1 MPSIE
6 QILQV
11 IVDHPGRTAAEI
23 ASEVGL
29 ATADVQSRLV
39 KYVDAGKVK
48 KDTKKVDGFRDV
60 FTYWPMQSLIREVDG
75 TKQIVTL
82 ARGARTT
89 APEGDS
95 ADPSFTFGFFSNGVL
110 SIAKGSKEIKLSPD
124 ETRRLLAFL
133 DSINVE
139 KITGT

>member
-82 ARGARTT
+82 ARGGRA
-89 APEGDS
+89 APVDDDTP
-95 ADPSFTFGFFSNGVL
+95 DPSFTFGFFSNGTL
-110 SIAKGSKEIKLSPD
+110 SIAKGTKDVKLSPN

-133 DSINVE
+133 DSINIE
-139 KITGT
+139 KITSA

>member
-48 KDTKKVDGFRDV
+48 KDVKKVDGFRDV

-82 ARGARTT
+82 ARGVRA
-89 APEGDS
+89 APADDDRP
-95 ADPSFTFGFFSNGVL
+95 DPSFTFGFFSNGTL
-110 SIAKGSKEIKLSPD
+110 SIAKGSKDVKLSPA

-133 DSINVE
+133 DSINIE
-139 KITGT
+139 KITAA